1 MSVRLTRDLVAEGC
15 SHNEL
20 AQRTRAGVLTRVRRG
35 AYVDGWPS
43 DPTVRHL
50 RLVEATWQLNAVDAV
65 VSHLSAAVVHGLPV
79 ASTSL
84 GPVQLT
90 RDNAP
95 GGKIRGAVHLYATTL
110 DADEVIELQGLRVT
124 SLARTVVD
132 VGRMVSFEQSVM
144 TGDAAL
150 RLGLTGPQLQA
161 CLGRSTRRPGVAC
174 IRAGRAWSTLSPL
187 RYVEPAAAGSTS
199 E

>member
-1 MSVRLTRDLVAEGC
+1 VSVRLTRDLVAEGC

-35 AYVDGWPS
+35 ACVDGWPS

-110 DADEVIELQGLRVT
+110 DADEVIELQGLRVNR
-124 SLARTVVD
+124 SRAR
-132 VGRMVSFEQSVM
+132 S
-144 TGDAAL
+144 
-150 RLGLTGPQLQA
+150 
-161 CLGRSTRRPGVAC
+161 
-174 IRAGRAWSTLSPL
+174 
-187 RYVEPAAAGSTS
+187 STS
-199 E
+199 GAWCPSSSR